1 MKDFAGKIAVI
12 TGGGTGMGR
21 ELARQLVAEGC
32 NVAMCDVSAAAM
44 AETKRLC
51 EVEKLPQGLRI
62 TTHIADVS
70 IEDQL
75 LRFRDELAEQQG
87 TDRIHLLFNNAGIGG
102 GGSLFTNT
110 REQWEKTFNICWGG
124 VYLGVRTFLP
134 LLLKAD
140 EGHIVNTSSVNGFW
154 ASVGPGV
161 SHTAYSAAKFAVK
174 GFTEALINDLRLNA
188 PHIKCSV
195 VMPGHI
201 GTSIVSNSRKIQSG
215 SESERLSETEIA
227 VTRQRL
233 NGIGI
238 DTAPM
243 SDEDIQ
249 QIAADRAR
257 TFRDELTE
265 QQATDKIHL
274 LFNNAGIGGGGSL
287 FTNTREQWEKT
298 FNICWGGVYLGVRTF
313 LPMLVKADEAHIV
326 NTSSVNGFWAS
337 VGIGVSHTAYSAAKF
352 AVKGFTEALINDL
365 RLNAPHVKCSVVMPG
380 HIGTSIVSN
389 SRKIQ
394 SGSDSDR
401 LSENEVLTTRQRL
414 KGMGIDTAPM
424 SDEDIQKIA
433 LDRAR
438 TFRDEAPTTAAT
450 AARTILDGV
459 KADRWRILVGDDA
472 HRLDERVRQAPERAY
487 EPEFYQSFAA
497 EVGWR
502 LG

>member
-32 NVAMCDVSAAAM
+32 NVAMCDVSAEAM
-44 AETKRLC
+44 AETKALC
-51 EVEKLPQGLRI
+51 EVEKLPQGLRV

-70 IEDQL
+70 IEEQL
-75 LRFRDELAEQQG
+75 RRFRDELIEQQA
-87 TDRIHLLFNNAGIGG
+87 TDKIHLLFNNAGIGG

-110 REQWEKTFNICWGG
+110 REQWERTFNICWGG

-154 ASVGPGV
+154 ATVGMGV

-201 GTSIVSNSRKIQSG
+201 GTSIVSNSRKVLNGADQMTPN
-215 SESERLSETEIA
+215 ELLQA
-227 VTRQRL
+227 RQRL
-233 NGIGI
+233 KGMGV
-238 DTAPM
+238 DTGPM

-249 QIAADRAR
+249 
-257 TFRDELTE
+257 
-265 QQATDKIHL
+265 
-274 LFNNAGIGGGGSL
+274 
-287 FTNTREQWEKT
+287 
-298 FNICWGGVYLGVRTF
+298 
-313 LPMLVKADEAHIV
+313 
-326 NTSSVNGFWAS
+326 SVAF
-337 VGIGVSHTAYSAAKF
+337 
-352 AVKGFTEALINDL
+352 
-365 RLNAPHVKCSVVMPG
+365 
-380 HIGTSIVSN
+380 
-389 SRKIQ
+389 
-394 SGSDSDR
+394 
-401 LSENEVLTTRQRL
+401 
-414 KGMGIDTAPM
+414 
-424 SDEDIQKIA
+424 
-433 LDRAR
+433 DRAR
-438 TFRDEAPTTAAT
+438 TFRDEAPTTAA
-450 AARTILDGV
+450 AAAKIILDGV

-472 HRLDERVRQAPERAY
+472 HQLDERVRQAPENAY
-487 EPEFYQSFAA
+487 TPEFYQSFAA